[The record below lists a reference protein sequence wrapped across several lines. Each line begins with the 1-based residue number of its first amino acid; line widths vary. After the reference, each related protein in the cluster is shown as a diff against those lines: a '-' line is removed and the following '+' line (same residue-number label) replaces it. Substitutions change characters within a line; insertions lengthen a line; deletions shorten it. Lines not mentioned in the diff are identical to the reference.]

1 MRGRA
6 TTDRTWALLAL
17 VLVALVWGVAFSVV
31 KDTLATVSPTNLVT
45 WRFALAA
52 LVLLAAR
59 PRCLVGYTW
68 STLRRDLALGA
79 LLAAGFLLHTWGM
92 QSTSVVVS
100 AFLTGSVV
108 VFAPLRILFLL
119 LVAVVA
125 RAVLHRLI
133 TRAVRQATGRRPSSR
148 FRAAQVLLEA
158 TTLPS
163 ERRQQRIA
171 ALGSVAKS
179 AVTFLVV
186 LVTALM
192 VLTEMG
198 FNITT
203 LVAGTS
209 VVAVTVAFG
218 VQNIVKDLISGVF
231 MLMEDQ
237 LGVGDWVDMEKASGT
252 VEAIG
257 LRVTSLRDDD
267 GTVWYVRNGEVLRV
281 GTFSQ
286 GGAGRP
292 PAPATEP
299 EPSATPG

>member
-1 MRGRA
+1 MP
-6 TTDRTWALLAL
+6 DW
-17 VLVALVWGVAFSVV
+17 F
-31 KDTLATVSPTNLVT
+31 
-45 WRFALAA
+45 
-52 LVLLAAR
+52 
-59 PRCLVGYTW
+59 PRSL
-68 STLRRDLALGA
+68 SD
-79 LLAAGFLLHTWGM
+79 
-92 QSTSVVVS
+92 
-100 AFLTGSVV
+100 VV

-171 ALGSVAKS
+171 ALGSLAKS

-281 GTFSQ
+281 GNYSQ

-292 PAPATEP
+292 PVAEAEVPA
-299 EPSATPG
+299 S